1 MLEVLLL
8 DELELPHAVKV
19 TVSASPKIVKLTA
32 LSHFFISITPVE
44 LYFLTKKVVLYQ
56 KRTTADRGT
65 TLVSK
70 RVHNAW
76 LNELIHSVR

>member
-1 MLEVLLL
+1 M
-8 DELELPHAVKV
+8 
-19 TVSASPKIVKLTA
+19 
-32 LSHFFISITPVE
+32 
-44 LYFLTKKVVLYQ
+44 TKKVVLYR

-76 LNELIHSVR
+76 LNELFTQYANGYDALLAC